1 MAFDQWFN
9 PITWTVFVALTAVNL
24 LVLLY
29 ATGRYPALR
38 PWVLRQLRRL
48 SRRTD
53 LEWLDWI
60 PLLVAAGIAYA
71 AVSAYGL
78 ASGAYGCFP
87 PGVSDPVGV
96 LNSGHA
102 LLAGGNPFYVPDC
115 GGHLEIPY
123 GLAAVLIDAL
133 GSLGGLPGVYLVWG
147 VLALALLPLAWLVA
161 GSDRRLIVVYL
172 GTSALYVPLISSQI
186 DGVTNAL
193 VPVAIL
199 LSIYLARRHELAAAV
214 LGGFLSTAR
223 FPTLFPILGATG
235 ANRRHRLLAF
245 LAAAATFG
253 AVSGLSYLA
262 WKSDFLGP
270 VFLNQV
276 GRRSFSLNFYGVL
289 LFANALPSSIAIE
302 GVQAGLT
309 LALVLVVFLRVR
321 SPVLSASLV
330 LVGLSLLTPFLSFNI
345 LIWLLPVAL
354 VGARARWWLWG
365 IASVGSVN
373 YDLALNVWAWDDGV
387 TWPSAVLDLVLT
399 ALLIGLLLEL
409 WRDERRARAAP
420 HATGG

>member
-1 MAFDQWFN
+1 MALDQWFN
-9 PITWTVFVALTAVNL
+9 TITWTVLAVLSAVNL
-24 LVLLY
+24 AVLLY

-60 PLLVAAGIAYA
+60 PLVVAAGIAYA
-71 AVSAYGL
+71 AVSAYGI

-87 PGVSDPVGV
+87 PGVSDPIGV
-96 LNSGHA
+96 LNSGRA
-102 LLAGGNPFYVPDC
+102 FLAGSNPFYVPDC

-123 GLAAVLIDAL
+123 GVAAVLLDAL
-133 GSLGGLPGVYLVWG
+133 GSLGGLPGVYAVWG
-147 VLALALLPLAWLVA
+147 AVALALLPLAWLVA
-161 GSDRRLIVVYL
+161 GSDRRLVAVYVA
-172 GTSALYVPLISSQI
+172 TSALYVPLISSQV

-193 VPVAIL
+193 VPVVVL
-199 LSIYLARRHELAAAV
+199 LSIYLARRRELISAI

-235 ANRRHRLLAF
+235 ANRRHRALAF

-253 AVSGLSYLA
+253 VITGLSYLA
-262 WKSDFLGP
+262 WGSNFLDP

-302 GVQAGLT
+302 GLQAGLT

-321 SPVLSASLV
+321 SPVLSAALV

-345 LIWLLPVAL
+345 LVWLLPVAL

-373 YDLALNVWAWDDGV
+373 YDLALNVWAWDEGI

-399 ALLIGLLLEL
+399 ALLVGLFLEL
-409 WRDERRARAAP
+409 WRDERLARAGLD
-420 HATGG
+420 ATGR